1 MDGNCFLTAV
11 LKSCEME
18 DHVEGKKFG
27 HHQLRLCL
35 INHLIDY
42 RNELFDEISEDIKMV
57 YGALEDVES
66 STGSMSY
73 KSYLLYM
80 IRDGIWCDIIM
91 IKALASM
98 WACKVTIFT
107 ANSLYIDNFR
117 HNFDPFVADIC
128 LLFNGNHTQGHYC
141 SVVRTDGQ
149 NFIIA
154 KPKYHES
161 YDRATDRLERGFR
174 KDYDWMD
181 EGENAMMQIP
191 VDVYKSMLHKCQMYD
206 KMVQL
211 TQEKEKESEGVPPLP
226 SLDPTPGSSKG
237 KDTGKKKKDTSTS
250 SSTDDDEDENG
261 GGGAGE
267 SGKKKKKKRKRDPAD
282 PTTRKRKGGKYQAEE
297 KIPDEELGKDVTV
310 CPKCGEDKKSHSNLV
325 SHIRKFH
332 EDVFNFLCKE
342 CDRGF
347 LTRLGWNNHKKSH
360 KMKEEEYLS
369 CDKPGCK
376 SKFTTKDSKKGHMRK
391 YHGNFKKDC
400 EFGCGKTF
408 TTKTNY
414 QQHVKSCSK
423 NPNRKELFCEIC
435 GKGGY
440 YLLSRMQEHK
450 RDIHKWR

>member
-1 MDGNCFLTAV
+1 MTDVHYLFFQMEMDGNCFLTAV

-42 RNELFDEISEDIKMV
+42 RNELFDEISEDIQMV

-80 IRDGIWCDIIM
+80 MRDGIWCDIIM

-98 WACKVTIFT
+98 WACKITIFT

-154 KPKYHES
+154 KPKYHAS

-211 TQEKEKESEGVPPLP
+211 TQEKEKESEDVPPLP

-250 SSTDDDEDENG
+250 SSTDDNEDENG
-261 GGGAGE
+261 GGGGGE
-267 SGKKKKKKRKRDPAD
+267 SGKKKKKKRGRGILQTPLQE
-282 PTTRKRKGGKYQAEE
+282 KG
-297 KIPDEELGKDVTV
+297 
-310 CPKCGEDKKSHSNLV
+310 
-325 SHIRKFH
+325 
-332 EDVFNFLCKE
+332 
-342 CDRGF
+342 
-347 LTRLGWNNHKKSH
+347 
-360 KMKEEEYLS
+360 KEESISQREKYLMMS
-369 CDKPGCK
+369 WEKMSLFAPGVRK
-376 SKFTTKDSKKGHMRK
+376 IKK
-391 YHGNFKKDC
+391 
-400 EFGCGKTF
+400 
-408 TTKTNY
+408 
-414 QQHVKSCSK
+414 
-423 NPNRKELFCEIC
+423 
-435 GKGGY
+435 
-440 YLLSRMQEHK
+440 
-450 RDIHKWR
+450 